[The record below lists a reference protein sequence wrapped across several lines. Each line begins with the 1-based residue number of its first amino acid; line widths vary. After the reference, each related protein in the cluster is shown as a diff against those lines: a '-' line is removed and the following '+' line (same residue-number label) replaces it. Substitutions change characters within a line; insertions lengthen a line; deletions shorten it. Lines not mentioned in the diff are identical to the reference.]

1 MNYTEGLNEMQKK
14 AVLHDKGPALVIAGA
29 GSGKTRVLTR
39 RIAYLIEERKVHP
52 NSILAITFTNKAA
65 KEMKERIAELVD
77 FDINYMWVG
86 TFHSICVRILRRFI
100 EKLGYERNFLI
111 FDADD
116 QKIVVKECILELD
129 LNTKNYNPNA
139 IRGQISN
146 LKNSRISPEEY
157 IKENHSLYRERMIG
171 EIYKLYNEKLKKSNS
186 LDFDDLLL
194 KALELIEKHED
205 VADYYKNK
213 FEHILVDEY
222 QDTNRVQYLLVKNLG
237 TKKEGNSNVFVVGD
251 EDQSIYGWRGADI
264 QNILDFEK
272 DFPNAEVIKLERNYR
287 STKNILDA
295 ANYVIENNENRI
307 GKNLWTEDDKGSL
320 IQLYEGMDETQEADY
335 IVERIYNERTVRDT
349 PYKDIAILV
358 RTRAQTRAIED
369 KLKLKGMP
377 YKIVG
382 GQEFYGR
389 KEIKDILAYIK
400 LIQNPHENYSFKRV
414 VNLPRR
420 GIGAKTLET
429 LEEKADEKGI
439 SLFQQA
445 EISQDLSISQKAKD
459 SFEEFTDFIKK
470 FKNISEEENMPLDEL
485 VINVYE
491 ESGYK
496 DHLEKDRETVEGKG
510 RIENIEEFVSA
521 VADFQENN
529 EDSNLEDF
537 LAYISL
543 LTDIDKTSEKDD
555 AITIMTAHAAKGLEF
570 ELVFVAGL
578 EEDLFPIRR
587 DDDNEMEEERRLFYV
602 ALTRAKKRIY
612 LSYATTRRVFGKN
625 MSRQVS
631 RFIDEIPDDLFDQ
644 REIKKNIK
652 QNKLTEKTAS
662 RGFYQEKEF
671 FKGYTGISKKD
682 NKNFQERESEEDL
695 KPGDKIAHKKWG
707 QGTVVQVKGSEITV
721 AFNNIGTKVMIM
733 PYAPIKK
740 I

>member
-1 MNYTEGLNEMQKK
+1 
-14 AVLHDKGPALVIAGA
+14 
-29 GSGKTRVLTR
+29 
-39 RIAYLIEERKVHP
+39 
-52 NSILAITFTNKAA
+52 
-65 KEMKERIAELVD
+65 
-77 FDINYMWVG
+77 
-86 TFHSICVRILRRFI
+86 
-100 EKLGYERNFLI
+100 
-111 FDADD
+111 
-116 QKIVVKECILELD
+116 
-129 LNTKNYNPNA
+129 
-139 IRGQISN
+139 
-146 LKNSRISPEEY
+146 
-157 IKENHSLYRERMIG
+157 
-171 EIYKLYNEKLKKSNS
+171 
-186 LDFDDLLL
+186 
-194 KALELIEKHED
+194 
-205 VADYYKNK
+205 
-213 FEHILVDEY
+213 
-222 QDTNRVQYLLVKNLG
+222 
-237 TKKEGNSNVFVVGD
+237 
-251 EDQSIYGWRGADI
+251 
-264 QNILDFEK
+264 
-272 DFPNAEVIKLERNYR
+272 
-287 STKNILDA
+287 
-295 ANYVIENNENRI
+295 
-307 GKNLWTEDDKGSL
+307 
-320 IQLYEGMDETQEADY
+320 
-335 IVERIYNERTVRDT
+335 
-349 PYKDIAILV
+349 
-358 RTRAQTRAIED
+358 
-369 KLKLKGMP
+369 MP

-389 KEIKDILAYIK
+389 KEIKDILSYIK

-429 LEEKADEKGI
+429 LEEKANEKGI

-445 EISQDLSISQKAKD
+445 EISQGLSISQKAKD
-459 SFEEFTDFIKK
+459 SFEEFTEFIKK

-496 DHLEKDRETVEGKG
+496 EHLEKDRETVEGKG

-529 EDSNLEDF
+529 EDNNLEDF

-587 DDDNEMEEERRLFYV
+587 DDENEMEEERRLFYV

-682 NKNFQERESEEDL
+682 NKNFQERESEEDF

-721 AFNNIGTKVMIM
+721 AFNNIGTKVMVM

>member
-1 MNYTEGLNEMQKK
+1 MNYTEGLNDMQKK
-14 AVLHDKGPALVIAGA
+14 AVLHENGPALVIAGA

-39 RIAYLIEERKVHP
+39 RIAYLIEERNVDP
-52 NSILAITFTNKAA
+52 NRVLAITFTNKAA
-65 KEMKERIAELVD
+65 KEMKERIASLVD

-86 TFHSICVRILRRFI
+86 TFHSISVRILRRFI
-100 EKLGYERNFLI
+100 EKLGYQRNFLI
-111 FDADD
+111 FDTDD
-116 QKIVVKECILELD
+116 QKIVVKECILELG
-129 LNTKNYNPNA
+129 LNKTNYNPNA
-139 IRGQISN
+139 IRSHISN
-146 LKNSRISPEEY
+146 LKNSRITPEEY
-157 IKENHSLYRERMIG
+157 IKDNHTLYRERMIG
-171 EIYKLYNEKLKKSNS
+171 EIYKLYDEKLKKSNS

-194 KALELIEKHED
+194 KALELIENHQD

-237 TKKEGNSNVFVVGD
+237 SKKEGESNVFVVGD

-264 QNILDFEK
+264 NNILDFEK
-272 DFPNAEVIKLERNYR
+272 DFPNAQVIKLERNYR

-335 IVERIYNERTVRDT
+335 IVERVYNERTVRDT
-349 PYKDIAILV
+349 PYNDIAILV

-382 GQEFYGR
+382 GQEFYSR
-389 KEIKDILAYIK
+389 KEIKDILGYIR

-414 VNLPRR
+414 INLPRR
-420 GIGAKTLET
+420 GIGKKTLET
-429 LEEKADEKGI
+429 LEKKAVEKGR
-439 SLFQQA
+439 SLFEQA
-445 EISQDLSISQKAKD
+445 EISVDLGISQKAKN
-459 SFEEFTDFIKK
+459 SFEEFTSFIRKYQK
-470 FKNISEEENMPLDEL
+470 ISEEKEMSLDKL
-485 VINVYE
+485 VLEVYE
-491 ESGYK
+491 NSGYK
-496 DHLEKDRETVEGKG
+496 EYLDKDNSTIEGKA

-521 VADFQENN
+521 VADFEENK
-529 EDSNLEDF
+529 EESNLEEF

-543 LTDIDKTSEKDD
+543 LTDIDKTAEKDE

-570 ELVFVAGL
+570 ELVFIAGM
-578 EEDLFPIRR
+578 EENLFPILR
-587 DDDNEMEEERRLFYV
+587 DEEEELEEERRLFYV

-612 LSYATTRRVFGKN
+612 LSYATSRRVFGKT
-625 MSRQVS
+625 MDRSIS
-631 RFIDEIPDDLFDQ
+631 RFIDEIPENLFDQ

-662 RGFYQEKEF
+662 RGFYKEKEF
-671 FKGYTGISKKD
+671 FKGYTGINKKD
-682 NKNFQERESEEDL
+682 NKDFKNTESEEDF
-695 KPGDKIAHKKWG
+695 KPGDKIVHKQWG
-707 QGTVVQVKGSEITV
+707 KGTVVQVKGSEITV
-721 AFNNIGTKVMIM
+721 AFNDIGTKVMIM

>member
-682 NKNFQERESEEDL
+682 NKNFQERESEEDF

>member
-429 LEEKADEKGI
+429 LEEKANEKDI

-682 NKNFQERESEEDL
+682 NKNFQERESEEDF

>member
-116 QKIVVKECILELD
+116 QKIVVKECILELN

-429 LEEKADEKGI
+429 LEEKANEKGI

-682 NKNFQERESEEDL
+682 NKNFQERESEEDF

>member
-116 QKIVVKECILELD
+116 QKIVVKECILELN

-429 LEEKADEKGI
+429 LEEKANEKGI

-470 FKNISEEENMPLDEL
+470 FKKISEEENMPLDEL

-496 DHLEKDRETVEGKG
+496 DHLEKDKETVEGKG

-587 DDDNEMEEERRLFYV
+587 DDENEMEEERRLFYV

-682 NKNFQERESEEDL
+682 NKNFQERESEEDF

-721 AFNNIGTKVMIM
+721 AFNNIGTKVMVM

>member
-429 LEEKADEKGI
+429 LEEKANEKGI

-445 EISQDLSISQKAKD
+445 QISQDLSISQKAKD
-459 SFEEFTDFIKK
+459 SFDEFTEFIEK
-470 FKNISEEENMPLDEL
+470 FKTISEEENMPLDEL

-587 DDDNEMEEERRLFYV
+587 DDENEMEEERRLFYV

-682 NKNFQERESEEDL
+682 NKNFQERESEEDF
-695 KPGDKIAHKKWG
+695 KPGDKIVHKKWDK
-707 QGTVVQVKGSEITV
+707 GTVVQVKGSEITV
-721 AFNNIGTKVMIM
+721 AFNNIGTKVMVM